1 MIIKMIRNDQI
12 RRNGKIIKVK
22 EILIKQKTTF
32 PTTINNF

>member
-12 RRNGKIIKVK
+12 RRIGGIIKVK
-22 EILIKQKTTF
+22 EILIKKKTTF

>member
-12 RRNGKIIKVK
+12 RRIIKVK
-22 EILIKQKTTF
+22 EILIKKKTTF